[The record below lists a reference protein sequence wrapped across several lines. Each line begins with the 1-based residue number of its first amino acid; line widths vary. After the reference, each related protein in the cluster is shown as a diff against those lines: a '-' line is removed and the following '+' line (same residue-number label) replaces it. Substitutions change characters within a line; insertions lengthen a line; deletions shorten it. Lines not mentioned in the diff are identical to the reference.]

1 MKTNKKKPWKAF
13 HVTIMEIEGTSEGTP
28 KVGKLANKTVVAGR
42 GKVIRFGRKIRC
54 MYEVTCKMDIKG
66 WEQAS
71 IFRSLVFGLRLCVFF
86 RLLLCLYILYVF
98 S

>member
-66 WEQAS
+66 WEQQAS
-71 IFRSLVFGLRLCVFF
+71 IFESLVFGLRLFF
-86 RLLLCLYILYVF
+86 KLLLWLYILYVF